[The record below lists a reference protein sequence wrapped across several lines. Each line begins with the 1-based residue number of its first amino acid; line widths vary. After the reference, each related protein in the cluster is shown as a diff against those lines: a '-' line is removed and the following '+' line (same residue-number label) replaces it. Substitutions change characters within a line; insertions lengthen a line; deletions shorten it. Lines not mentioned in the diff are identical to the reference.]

1 MTEST
6 NDIDRQLNGGIE
18 AFEANE
24 FQRAWQILKP
34 LADAGFAQAQYRCAI
49 MIQNGLG
56 VAARP
61 AAAAT
66 LMRAAADQQLA
77 RAQHAM
83 GMMFLFGEGVKQDAT
98 EGIAWL
104 EQAGAGGLA
113 GAWSTLGMI
122 YDEGQC
128 VDKDIDR
135 ARDCYQKAGFDPDEF
150 V

>member
-1 MTEST
+1 MTDST
-6 NDIDRQLNGGIE
+6 NDIGRQLSDGIE

-24 FQRAWQILKP
+24 FQRAWEILKP
-34 LADAGFAQAQYRCAI
+34 LADAGIAEAQYRCAI

-56 VAARP
+56 VVARP
-61 AAAAT
+61 VAAAT

-83 GMMFLFGEGVKQDAT
+83 GVMFLFGEGVEQNAT

-113 GAWSTLGMI
+113 GAWSTLGLSLI
-122 YDEGQC
+122 H
-128 VDKDIDR
+128 I
-135 ARDCYQKAGFDPDEF
+135 
-150 V
+150 